1 MNFMV
6 AWRQSA
12 EDELIEIWLASSERN
27 SVTVAAHAIDQALA
41 VDADAVGRVSF
52 DTVREYI
59 CPPLGIEFEVIIA
72 DARVWVLKV
81 WDTAKGRP
89 APSGN

>member
-1 MNFMV
+1 MV
-6 AWRQSA
+6 VWRRTA
-12 EDELIEIWLASSERN
+12 EDELAAIWLASTNRN

-41 VDADAVGRVSF
+41 VDADAVGRVVF

-59 CPPLGIEFEVIIA
+59 HPPLGVEFEVIVA

-81 WDTAKGRP
+81 WHTALGRP